1 MATMTIEQDYNMTKQ
16 QGYHLSVG
24 GMSCAG
30 CVSGVERALSSV
42 AGVQQ
47 VEVNFVERSA
57 YVAGDVA
64 PEVLLQ
70 ACDAA
75 GYPAQLLRDDDDD
88 QQQASEQ
95 MQYRRRLQQAG
106 AAALVGFPLM
116 FAMLFGVMPGI
127 DSSLERGGWL
137 LGGLLCLG
145 VMIYSGGH
153 YYRGAWTSFKHHDA
167 NMDTLIALGTGSAWL
182 FSMVVLALPHW
193 VPAEA
198 RHVYFEAAM
207 MIIALVNF
215 GAAMEMRARG
225 KTSAAIHRLLDLRP
239 KVARVVR
246 DGREQD
252 IPISQVK
259 LDETL
264 RVRAGERVPVDGTLT
279 EGSSSV
285 DESMLTGEPLP
296 VDKQPGDLVVGGT
309 INRSG
314 SFLYRATA
322 IGEQSVLAQIIEM
335 VRSAQSSKPA
345 IGRLVDRIASLFV
358 PTVLIIAVIT
368 FLAWMNLGPT
378 PALNH
383 ALVAMVTVLIIACPC
398 ALGLATPMS
407 IMVGV
412 GKAAEYGVLI
422 RNGEALQAAATIE
435 TVVFDKTGTLT
446 EGRPVVSHIVLSGCC
461 DEAQLLQIAASTEQ
475 GSDHPLA
482 KAIMARASESELSLL
497 PLNEFHSLSGFGVA
511 AKVDGLPV
519 LIGNSALMQKNSV
532 DLSPLR
538 EPVSA
543 LIQQGET
550 PVFVAREGELLGVLA
565 LHDTV
570 KSDSAAAVARL
581 QAMGLQVVMLSG
593 DQRLS
598 AERVAKEV
606 GIEEVVAE
614 VLPSEK
620 AQLIERYQNEGRR
633 VAMVGDGINDAPALA
648 QADVGF
654 ALASGT
660 DVAMESADIT
670 LMRGSLHSVA
680 DAIEISQATL
690 SNIKQNLFGAFIY
703 NTLGIPVAAGL
714 FYPLMGVM
722 LNPVVAGAAMALSS
736 VTVVSNANRLRLF
749 KPRRGKS
756 S

>member
-1 MATMTIEQDYNMTKQ
+1 MTKQ
-16 QGYHLSVG
+16 QGYHLSVA

-30 CVSGVERALSSV
+30 CVSGVERALSGV
-42 AGVQQ
+42 AGVRQ

-57 YVAGDVA
+57 YVAGDAA
-64 PEVLLQ
+64 PEALLQ

-75 GYPAQLLRDDDDD
+75 GYPAQLLRNEDD
-88 QQQASEQ
+88 QQQANEQ

-106 AAALVGFPLM
+106 AAALAGFPLM

-127 DSSLERGGWL
+127 DSPLERGGWL

-153 YYRGAWTSFKHHDA
+153 FFRGAWNSFKHHDA

-309 INRSG
+309 INLSG

-345 IGRLVDRIASLFV
+345 IGRLVDRIASIFV
-358 PTVLIIAVIT
+358 PTVLIIAVVT
-368 FLAWMNLGPT
+368 FLAWMNIGSA

-383 ALVAMVTVLIIACPC
+383 ALVAMITVLIIACPC

-407 IMVGV
+407 IMVGM

-446 EGRPVVSHIVLSGCC
+446 EGRPVVSNVVLSHGC
-461 DEAQLLQIAASTEQ
+461 DEAQLLQIAASAEQ

-482 KAIMARASESELSLL
+482 KAIMARANESELPLL
-497 PLNEFHSLSGFGVA
+497 PLDEFHSLSGFGVA
-511 AKVDGLPV
+511 AQVDGLPV

-532 DLSPLR
+532 DLAPLR
-538 EPVSA
+538 EPISA

-550 PVFVAREGELLGVLA
+550 PVFVARKGELLGVLA
-565 LHDTV
+565 LHDTI
-570 KSDSAAAVARL
+570 KSDSATAVARL
-581 QAMGLQVVMLSG
+581 QVMGLQVVMLSG

-633 VAMVGDGINDAPALA
+633 VAMVGDGINDAPALT

-690 SNIKQNLFGAFIY
+690 ANIKQNLFGAFIY

-749 KPRRGKS
+749 KPRRGES

>member
-1 MATMTIEQDYNMTKQ
+1 MTIEQDYNMTKQ
-16 QGYHLSVG
+16 QGYHLSVS

-30 CVSGVERALSSV
+30 CVGGVERALNGV

-57 YVAGDVA
+57 YVAGDVT
-64 PEVLLQ
+64 PELLLQ

-75 GYPAQLLRDDDDD
+75 GYPAQLLRDGDDD
-88 QQQASEQ
+88 QQQASERL
-95 MQYRRRLQQAG
+95 QYQRRLRQAG

-127 DSSLERGGWL
+127 DSPLERGGWL

-153 YYRGAWTSFKHHDA
+153 FFRGAWASFKHHDA
-167 NMDTLIALGTGSAWL
+167 NMDTLIALGTGTAWL

-193 VPAEA
+193 VPVEA

-239 KVARVVR
+239 KIARVVR
-246 DGREQD
+246 DGHEQD
-252 IPISQVK
+252 IPIAQV
-259 LDETL
+259 LLNETL
-264 RVRAGERVPVDGTLT
+264 RVRAGEKIPLDGTLI

-296 VDKQPGDLVVGGT
+296 VDKHPGEPVVGGT
-309 INRSG
+309 INLSG

-322 IGEQSVLAQIIEM
+322 IGKQSVLAQIIEM
-335 VRSAQSSKPA
+335 VRCAQSTKPA
-345 IGRLVDRIASLFV
+345 IGRLVDRIASMFV
-358 PTVLIIAVIT
+358 PTVLIIAVVT
-368 FLAWMNLGPT
+368 FLAWMNFGPA
-378 PALNH
+378 PALSY
-383 ALVAMVTVLIIACPC
+383 ALVSMVTVLIIACPC

-422 RNGEALQAAATIE
+422 RNGDALQAAAKIE

-446 EGRPVVSHIVLSGCC
+446 EGRPVISNIVLSHGC
-461 DEAQLLQIAASTEQ
+461 DEAQLLQIAASAEQ

-482 KAIMARASESELSLL
+482 KAIMARAKEYDLPQLSLD
-497 PLNEFHSLSGFGVA
+497 EFQSLSGFGVA
-511 AKVDGLPV
+511 AKVNGLAV
-519 LIGNSALMQKNSV
+519 LVGNAALMQKNSI
-532 DLSPLR
+532 DLAPLS
-538 EPVSA
+538 EQTAA
-543 LIQQGET
+543 LVQQGET
-550 PVFVAREGELLGVLA
+550 PVFIAREGALLGILS
-565 LHDTV
+565 LHDTI
-570 KSDSAAAVARL
+570 KADSAAVVARL
-581 QAMGLQVVMLSG
+581 KGMGLRVVMLSG

-598 AERVAKEV
+598 AERVARQIGIDEV
-606 GIEEVVAE
+606 EAE

-620 AQLIERYQNEGRR
+620 AQLIERYQSGGRR

-648 QADVGF
+648 QANVGF

-670 LMRGSLHSVA
+670 LMRSSLHSVA

-690 SNIKQNLFGAFIY
+690 RNIKQNLFGAFIY

-749 KPRRGKS
+749 KPRRGLTT
-756 S
+756 

>member
-1 MATMTIEQDYNMTKQ
+1 MTKQ
-16 QGYHLSVG
+16 QGYHLSVS

-30 CVSGVERALSSV
+30 CVGGVERALSGV
-42 AGVQQ
+42 TGVQQ

-57 YVAGDVA
+57 YVAGNVA
-64 PEVLLQ
+64 PEALLQ

-75 GYPAQLLRDDDDD
+75 GYPAQLLRDDDDN
-88 QQQASEQ
+88 QQQANEQ
-95 MQYRRRLQQAG
+95 KQYRRRLQQAG

-127 DSSLERGGWL
+127 DSPLERGGWL
-137 LGGLLCLG
+137 LAGLFCLA
-145 VMIYSGGH
+145 VMAYSGGH
-153 YYRGAWTSFKHHDA
+153 FFRGAWSSFKHHDA
-167 NMDTLIALGTGSAWL
+167 NMDTLIALGTGTAWL
-182 FSMVVLALPHW
+182 FSMVVLALPQW
-193 VPAEA
+193 VPVEA

-246 DGREQD
+246 GGHEQD
-252 IPISQVK
+252 IPVSQVVP
-259 LDETL
+259 DETL
-264 RVRAGERVPVDGTLT
+264 RVRAGERVPVDGTLI

-296 VDKQPGDLVVGGT
+296 VDKQPGDPVVGGT
-309 INRSG
+309 INLSG

-335 VRSAQSSKPA
+335 VRCAQATKPA
-345 IGRLVDRIASLFV
+345 IGRLVDRIASMFV
-358 PTVLIIAVIT
+358 PTVLIIAVVT
-368 FLAWMNLGPT
+368 FLVWMNVGPA
-378 PALNH
+378 PELSY

-422 RNGEALQAAATIE
+422 RNGDALQAAAKIE

-446 EGRPVVSHIVLSGCC
+446 EGRPVVSTIVLSDSC
-461 DEAQLLQIAASTEQ
+461 DEAQLLQIAASAEQ

-482 KAIMARASESELSLL
+482 KAIMARASESGLSLL
-497 PLNEFHSLSGFGVA
+497 PLDEFQSLSGFGVA
-511 AKVDGLPV
+511 AKVAGLPV
-519 LIGNSALMQKNSV
+519 LVGNSALMKKNSI
-532 DLSPLR
+532 DLTPLS
-538 EPVSA
+538 EQTTA
-543 LIQQGET
+543 LVQQGET
-550 PVFVAREGELLGVLA
+550 PVFIAHEGQLFGVLA
-565 LHDTV
+565 LHDTI
-570 KSDSAAAVARL
+570 KADSAAVVARL
-581 QAMGLQVVMLSG
+581 KVMGLRVVMLSG

-598 AERVAKEV
+598 AERVAGQI

-620 AQLIERYQNEGRR
+620 AQLIERYQNGGRR

-670 LMRGSLHSVA
+670 LMRSSLHSVA

-690 SNIKQNLFGAFIY
+690 GNIKQNLFGAFIY

-749 KPRRGKS
+749 KPNRGVVS
-756 S
+756 

>member
-1 MATMTIEQDYNMTKQ
+1 M
-16 QGYHLSVG
+16 
-24 GMSCAG
+24 
-30 CVSGVERALSSV
+30 
-42 AGVQQ
+42 
-47 VEVNFVERSA
+47 EVNFVERSA
-57 YVAGDVA
+57 YVTGDVA

-75 GYPAQLLRDDDDD
+75 GYPTQLLRDDDDD

-106 AAALVGFPLM
+106 AAALAGFPLM

-127 DSSLERGGWL
+127 DSPLERGGWL

-153 YYRGAWTSFKHHDA
+153 FFRGAWSSFKHHDA

-207 MIIALVNF
+207 MIISLVNF

-239 KVARVVR
+239 QVARVVR

-264 RVRAGERVPVDGTLT
+264 RVRAGERVPVDGALT

-296 VDKQPGDLVVGGT
+296 VDKQPDDLVVGGT
-309 INRSG
+309 INLSG
-314 SFLYRATA
+314 SFLCRATA
-322 IGEQSVLAQIIEM
+322 IGEQSVLAQVIEM
-335 VRSAQSSKPA
+335 VRCAQSSKPA

-368 FLAWMNLGPT
+368 FLAWMNVGPA

-446 EGRPVVSHIVLSGCC
+446 EGRPVVSNVVLSHGC
-461 DEAQLLQIAASTEQ
+461 DEAQLLQIAASAEQ

-497 PLNEFHSLSGFGVA
+497 PLDEFHSLSGFGVA

-532 DLSPLR
+532 DLTPLR

-550 PVFVAREGELLGVLA
+550 PVFVAHEGELLGVLA

-581 QAMGLQVVMLSG
+581 QVMGLQVVMLSG

-749 KPRRGKS
+749 KPRRGES